1 MRQNNADYLELVWKI
16 FLFLRQHLNPK
27 MKDSF
32 DNTYL
37 AVKKIFID
45 YLQRRKLRKTPERFA
60 ILKEI
65 YSTNGHFDIDSL
77 YNRMK
82 DNKYR
87 VSRATLYNT
96 IDLLLDC
103 GLVIKHQFGHN
114 CAQYE
119 RSYKFRQHDHF
130 IDIETENVMEFCDP
144 RLLEIQR
151 SIEEQLGVEI
161 THHSLIFYGHKKS
174 WESRVE
180 SLEMWL
186 GYSWKEKSW

>member
-1 MRQNNADYLELVWKI
+1 
-16 FLFLRQHLNPK
+16 

-77 YNRMK
+77 YNQMK

-87 VSRATLYNT
+87 VSRATL
-96 IDLLLDC
+96 
-103 GLVIKHQFGHN
+103 
-114 CAQYE
+114 
-119 RSYKFRQHDHF
+119 YKFRQHDHF
-130 IDIETENVMEFCDP
+130 IDIETETVMEFCDP

-174 WESRVE
+174 
-180 SLEMWL
+180 
-186 GYSWKEKSW
+186 

>member
-1 MRQNNADYLELVWKI
+1 
-16 FLFLRQHLNPK
+16 

-32 DNTYL
+32 EDITL
-37 AVKKIFID
+37 SVRKLFTD
-45 YLQRRKLRKTPERFA
+45 YLQRHKLRKTPERFA

-65 YSTNGHFDIDSL
+65 YSINGHFDIESL

-119 RSYKFRQHDHF
+119 KSFKYRQHDHF
-130 IDIETENVMEFCDP
+130 INMETDQVMEFCDP
-144 RLLEIQR
+144 RLWEIQR
-151 SIEEQLGVEI
+151 AIEEQLGVEI
-161 THHSLIFYGHKKS
+161 TSHSLIFYGHKK
-174 WESRVE
+174 
-180 SLEMWL
+180 
-186 GYSWKEKSW
+186 KENNE

>member
-1 MRQNNADYLELVWKI
+1 
-16 FLFLRQHLNPK
+16 

-37 AVKKIFID
+37 AVKKLFID
-45 YLQRRKLRKTPERFA
+45 YLVRRKLRKTPERFA

-77 YNRMK
+77 YNQMK

-103 GLVIKHQFGHN
+103 WLVIKHQFGHN

-119 RSYKFRQHDHF
+119 RS
-130 IDIETENVMEFCDP
+130 
-144 RLLEIQR
+144 
-151 SIEEQLGVEI
+151 
-161 THHSLIFYGHKKS
+161 
-174 WESRVE
+174 
-180 SLEMWL
+180 
-186 GYSWKEKSW
+186 

>member
-1 MRQNNADYLELVWKI
+1 MRTHHAIDT
-16 FLFLRQHLNPK
+16 

-32 DNTYL
+32 EDTYL
-37 AVKKIFID
+37 SVRKLFTD
-45 YLQRRKLRKTPERFA
+45 YLHRHKLRKTPERFA

-65 YSTNGHFDIDSL
+65 YSINGHFDIESL

-119 RSYKFRQHDHF
+119 KSYKYRQHDHF
-130 IDIETENVMEFCDP
+130 IDTKTEKVMEFCDP
-144 RLLEIQR
+144 RLWEIQR
-151 SIEEQLGVEI
+151 AIEEQLGVEV
-161 THHSLIFYGHKKS
+161 THHSLILYGHKKKDQN
-174 WESRVE
+174 E
-180 SLEMWL
+180 
-186 GYSWKEKSW
+186 

>member
-1 MRQNNADYLELVWKI
+1 MYKKGYIYKGLKPIYWCPVDETALAEAENN
-16 FLFLRQHLNPK
+16 Q
-27 MKDSF
+27 
-32 DNTYL
+32 
-37 AVKKIFID
+37 
-45 YLQRRKLRKTPERFA
+45 
-60 ILKEI
+60 
-65 YSTNGHFDIDSL
+65 
-77 YNRMK
+77 MK

-96 IDLLLDC
+96 IGLLLDC

-130 IDIETENVMEFCDP
+130 IDLETETVMEFCDP

-174 WESRVE
+174 
-180 SLEMWL
+180 
-186 GYSWKEKSW
+186 